1 MARTQEK
8 LELTEAQFAA
18 LMVGLDERF
27 QRDKVYGDALREIHF
42 LLASLERPP
51 LAAQRAM
58 DLIEQ
63 VGLDPRAT
71 LPEGQTTLKDDTK

>member
-8 LELTEAQFAA
+8 LELTEAQFEA
-18 LMVGLDERF
+18 LMVGLDARF
-27 QRDKVYGDALREIHF
+27 QRDKVYGDVLREVHF
-42 LLASLERPP
+42 LLASLER
-51 LAAQRAM
+51 QRAM

-71 LPEGQTTLKDDTK
+71 LPEGQTTLDAQQ

>member
-8 LELTEAQFAA
+8 LELTEAQFEE
-18 LMVGLDERF
+18 LMIGLDARF

-51 LAAQRAM
+51 LACQRAM

-71 LPEGQTTLKDDTK
+71 LPDDQTTLDAPQ